1 MSDSENFHT
10 GSNERTV
17 AKYTMSVAVMMTG
30 VAAHKIRK
38 FEEFGLCKPFRKGS
52 RQRLFSDCDIELIQE
67 IAALERRGINL
78 PGIKTILEMK
88 HSGNFNSIT
97 QNSVQQT
104 HLPSADSQTTIPA
117 SQIVQIETMR
127 QKRW

>member
-1 MSDSENFHT
+1 MSSSENFQA
-10 GSNERTV
+10 GSNGRKI

-30 VAAHKIRK
+30 VAAHRIRK

-67 IAALERRGINL
+67 IAALEKQGINL

-88 HSGNFNSIT
+88 QSGNFHSI
-97 QNSVQQT
+97 QQSSIQQS
-104 HLPSADSQTTIPA
+104 HLPVTGSQPAIPTA
-117 SQIVQIETMR
+117 EMQIESMH
-127 QKRW
+127 QKPW